1 MPRGG
6 KRQGAGR
13 PKGRKNGEGKPAKA
27 INSKRTRAQTGQIVE
42 RALQHGDLTPLEA
55 MLRNLRVIVAE
66 AERMLEAGVPVT
78 DKDHLTLRKLATE
91 TASAVAPFLHPKLSA
106 IANLQKDASQGE
118 ADRTETRR
126 SVDIFIERIRHLA
139 AAQHRAHVADAD
151 LVPRL
156 NGSAAR

>member
-78 DKDHLTLRKLATE
+78 DKDHFTLRKLATRPHRLWHRSSIRSCRRLPTFRKMRPRE
-91 TASAVAPFLHPKLSA
+91 R
-106 IANLQKDASQGE
+106 
-118 ADRTETRR
+118 RTEPRPAGLSIYSSNGYAILRR
-126 SVDIFIERIRHLA
+126 PNIGLMWRTPTWCR
-139 AAQHRAHVADAD
+139 
-151 LVPRL
+151 
-156 NGSAAR
+156 G